1 MNVHARFCNT
11 KGEGV
16 GRWRLMYAG
25 AEDLREAIWAARDI
39 IDSAQVRVLEGRKVV
54 VAPVRAATFK
64 RLTPSQ
70 VSADMDRYGHVAG
83 WR

>member
-16 GRWRLMYAG
+16 GRWRLMYAD
-25 AEDLREAIWAARDI
+25 AEDMREAIWAARDI

-54 VAPVRAATFK
+54 VAPVRAETFK
-64 RLTPSQ
+64 RLTPEQ
-70 VSADMDRYGHVAG
+70 VELDVERYGHVAA